1 MVSVA
6 DNSQVRA
13 LLYRWLTK
21 QVPPEKLDWLSG
33 KLEQLAKEHSERL
46 LFTTFSAVPRYIGK
60 ADLQLDED
68 DVSAAESAR
77 SGWMPQQWSLD
88 QVGRSLLLLSLSS
101 EDSDLYHARIE
112 KLFGAADVSE
122 QIALYQCLPLFPHP
136 ERFVSRAAE
145 GLRTS
150 IDAVFNVIVLDN
162 PFPGDYFSQETWNQ
176 MVLKAVFV
184 GSQLHRIQQLDE
196 RANAELARMLLDY
209 AHERWAAKREVTPE
223 LWRPVGPFLNEQ
235 GLSDLEQ
242 VFEKSDKV
250 QRLAAALACTQ
261 SSLPS
266 AKAMMER
273 YPDVREEVEIGQLNW
288 SRFSEQYLAT

>member
-1 MVSVA
+1 M
-6 DNSQVRA
+6 
-13 LLYRWLTK
+13 
-21 QVPPEKLDWLSG
+21 
-33 KLEQLAKEHSERL
+33 
-46 LFTTFSAVPRYIGK
+46 
-60 ADLQLDED
+60 
-68 DVSAAESAR
+68 
-77 SGWMPQQWSLD
+77 
-88 QVGRSLLLLSLSS
+88 
-101 EDSDLYHARIE
+101 
-112 KLFGAADVSE
+112 
-122 QIALYQCLPLFPHP
+122 
-136 ERFVSRAAE
+136 
-145 GLRTS
+145 
-150 IDAVFNVIVLDN
+150 IVLDN